1 MRLVAVTPG
10 VQDLQGDFA
19 AFIMH
24 SIGNYA
30 MVSKLAGVV
39 QHRTAFHSHAG
50 KRRRN
55 TSAHN

>member
-1 MRLVAVTPG
+1 MRLVAVTSG
-10 VQDLQGDFA
+10 MQDLQGDFT

-24 SIGNYA
+24 SIGNDA

-55 TSAHN
+55 ASTHN